1 MLRLFFF
8 RGLLVLYLS
17 IGAPLPAFNHGII
30 DGIGMACADD
40 GGDGGGGGG
49 GGGGGDSGGD
59 GVKWGNEP
67 VRPLNLPDLRRLIP
81 NFWST
86 APAKQATPRQRRAKA
101 PPPKSRKPPT
111 QRQPPARAVAKIG
124 DFEPREILAIDA
136 TQAILNRVRSLG
148 FTIGRTES
156 LSQLNLRITR
166 LRTPANQSP
175 PQSLRRLQ
183 RRIPKGDFVL
193 NHVYRTAALPC
204 PENRC
209 YGFSLIGWDQAA
221 GNCGR
226 GAKLGMV
233 DTAVNG
239 KTPALAGQQ
248 VATRSFA
255 DDGRA
260 SSPTHGTAVAALLVG
275 SVAGEF
281 PGLLPKAEMYAADT
295 FIGAGANLRTNALLL
310 GKGLDWLLEQQA
322 SVVNVSL
329 TGPDNRL
336 LHEVIKRLS
345 ARNIVVIAA
354 AGNGGPS
361 APPAFPAAYP
371 EAIAVTAVDQLLRPY
386 RLANRGEYVTVAAP
400 GVRIWTPGPRGG
412 QYSNG
417 TSFAT
422 PYVTAAVALLRHQQP
437 HLTPAQLTQQLQGNA
452 RDLGAPGKDPVFGW
466 GLLQSP
472 ARCDGS
478 G

>member
-17 IGAPLPAFNHGII
+17 IGAPLPTFNHGII
-30 DGIGMACADD
+30 DGIGIACADD
-40 GGDGGGGGG
+40 GGDGGG

-136 TQAILNRVRSLG
+136 TQAVLNQARSLG

-193 NHVYRTAALPC
+193 NHVYRTAARPC

-209 YGFSLIGWDQAA
+209 YGSSLIGWDQAA

-248 VATRSFA
+248 VTTRSFA

-275 SVAGEF
+275 APDSGF
-281 PGLLPKAEMYAADT
+281 PGLLPDAALYAADT
-295 FIGAGANLRTNALLL
+295 FIGSAPDALRTNALLL
-310 GKGLDWLLEQQA
+310 SQGLDWLLAQQA
-322 SVVNVSL
+322 SVVNASL

-336 LHEVIKRLS
+336 LRLAIDRLS
-345 ARNIVVIAA
+345 QRNIPVVAA
-354 AGNGGPS
+354 AGNGGPN

-371 EAIAVTAVDQLLRPY
+371 QVVAVTAVDQVLRPY
-386 RLANRGEYVTVAAP
+386 RLANRGTYLTVAAP

-412 QYSNG
+412 QYSDG

-422 PYVTAAVALLRHQQP
+422 PYVTAAAALLRHQQP

-466 GLLQSP
+466 GLLQSL